1 MKAADFKFDFESP
14 IVCTAIHNGHD
25 LSPEV
30 NANMALPGADRLR
43 EEDPY
48 TERFVDI
55 SGNTI
60 IGRLSR
66 FDVDLN
72 RRKETSIYLEPKDCW
87 GLVARKE
94 QPSPVALQQSSSMY
108 DDFYEETFNY
118 FKQME
123 EKFGKFFVF
132 DIHSYNHHRLGTDQP
147 FDDPDKNPEVI
158 LGTSNMTEKW
168 FPLVKKIQEDLKN
181 YDYFNDHLDVRI
193 NVKYPG
199 GNFPRWIHTNFPN
212 SACVIALEFKKTF
225 MDEWTGEV
233 EDVEVQELKKALAS
247 TLPGILEYLKKSS
260 H

>member
-30 NANMALPGADRLR
+30 ALNMALPDADRLR

-48 TERFVDI
+48 TDRFVDI

-60 IGRLSR
+60 IGRISR

-94 QPSPVALQQSSSMY
+94 QPTPAALQQSS
-108 DDFYEETFNY
+108 DFYDNFYTEAYSY

-123 EKFGKFFVF
+123 EKFGKFFVL
-132 DIHSYNHHRLGTDQP
+132 DVHAYNHHRLGPDED
-147 FDDPDKNPEVI
+147 FDDPEKNPEII
-158 LGTSNMTEKW
+158 LGTSNMPEKW
-168 FPLVKKIQEDLKN
+168 FPLVKQFQEDMK
-181 YDYFNDHLDVRI
+181 DFGHFGESLDVRI

-199 GNFPRWIHTNFPN
+199 GNFPRWIHTNFPE
-212 SACVIALEFKKTF
+212 SACVISLELKKTF

-233 EDVEVQELKKALAS
+233 EEAELQELKKAVVS
-247 TLPGILEYLKKSS
+247 TIPNILEYLNKIS